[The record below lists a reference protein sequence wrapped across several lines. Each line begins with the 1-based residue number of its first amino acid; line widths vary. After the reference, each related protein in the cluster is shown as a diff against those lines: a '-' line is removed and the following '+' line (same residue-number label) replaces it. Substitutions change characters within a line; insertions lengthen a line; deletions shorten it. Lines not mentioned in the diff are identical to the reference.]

1 MKRLHI
7 ITKPTAVTDLADIDS
22 DNYGGSTWELRA
34 ERLEAKR
41 MRKFKQRLA

>member
-7 ITKPTAVTDLADIDS
+7 VTKPTAVNALSDIDAELS
-22 DNYGGSTWELRA
+22 GGSWELRA

-41 MRKFKQRLA
+41 LRKFRRQMN